1 MRRESEGPEK
11 TEERSDKGE
20 RGRGRGKRAGKGD
33 DLRVNLKRRYR
44 TRGPGRS
51 QQAGRGTQLT
61 GAEMDFTGLNNNPV
75 VFDTSANVRKGLP
88 LDEEDNEIM
97 DEVLPRP
104 HVQRY

>member
-1 MRRESEGPEK
+1 
-11 TEERSDKGE
+11 
-20 RGRGRGKRAGKGD
+20 
-33 DLRVNLKRRYR
+33 
-44 TRGPGRS
+44 
-51 QQAGRGTQLT
+51 
-61 GAEMDFTGLNNNPV
+61 MDFTGLNNNPV